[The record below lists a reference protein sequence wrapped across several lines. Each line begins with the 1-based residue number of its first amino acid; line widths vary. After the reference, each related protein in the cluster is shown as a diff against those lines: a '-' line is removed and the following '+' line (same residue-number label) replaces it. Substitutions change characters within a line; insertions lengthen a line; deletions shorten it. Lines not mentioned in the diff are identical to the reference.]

1 DQAGQLALTDRPG
14 DLVVEVEPDQRGRAL
29 GSLEQRQQGVGRRLL
44 GERAGAIGCGQ
55 DHLRPCSFASR
66 AAWKAM
72 LSVVD
77 TPVIK
82 SRWPASN
89 IVVLLRPVSTT
100 NDVWSMAQGLG
111 LRSWRLIGRLAPNLV
126 SYHELSRASIRPCAV
141 SSRPPRTGSSTS
153 SSRAIW

>member
-1 DQAGQLALTDRPG
+1 M
-14 DLVVEVEPDQRGRAL
+14 EVEPDQRGRAL

-44 GERAGAIGCGQ
+44 GERAGAIGRGQ
-55 DHLRPCSFASR
+55 DHLRPCSCASR

-111 LRSWRLIGRLAPNLV
+111 LR
-126 SYHELSRASIRPCAV
+126 
-141 SSRPPRTGSSTS
+141 
-153 SSRAIW
+153 